1 MSQVFTLDLLFSGFS
16 YGVRQQDISHVGPKD
31 AQLAMPPL
39 SSSSSVFE
47 SSQSQQF
54 SSVQQSSSSFSQSQS
69 SQSTNQIYESQEFN
83 GGVMKGYKMKEE
95 FSSEQSG
102 ERTVR
107 DSGIFTGI
115 NGDSNALVD
124 EEFDRKKHTV
134 KDLAKHF
141 ALVKPKQNIP
151 HNILPEQRIYNGDHG
166 PALNYLGASEADG
179 QVHSLVRREM
189 SQQDVEASKAA
200 YEMKKKQQMEQQ
212 QQSSTT
218 STTTSSSSTV
228 VKRTETSSR
237 SEQEAK
243 SERRMSLRDSLM
255 LDPAQAHADAGIIDP
270 SAILRGEAAM
280 GWSPPAPATPRAVAS
295 SPSCPA
301 SLYKSQTNGSG
312 PRSRVF
318 APVKFSTLPRSSV
331 TLPPLPS
338 TQPTVT
344 PPTLVEPTKA
354 PSEERPQISPM
365 RQTNDSSFLSPPN
378 ILPAAS
384 FSSDYEA
391 TVLSSSKSFDPPPA
405 ASSAPVIV
413 LEEEEE
419 EEEEP
424 LQHTSLDT
432 APTQSTTQTHQELA
446 VSLSFPEVSRSSAP
460 TPAPTTPF
468 PCLDSLRPRTPI
480 LVTTRPSSVILDSR
494 TRHVSK
500 DDIAKMMAELN
511 EPLPPMLDI
520 PQEIRASPLIFAG
533 GLATVSHPSSSSST
547 TSTSCLLTTSTSTSS
562 SSTLPVRLI
571 HLHFTTP
578 HSRPRL

>member
-1 MSQVFTLDLLFSGFS
+1 MSTTEAKVKTGFS
-16 YGVRQQDISHVGPKD
+16 YGVRQQDISHIGPKD

-54 SSVQQSSSSFSQSQS
+54 SSVQQSSSSFSQSHSSQS
-69 SQSTNQIYESQEFN
+69 SQATNQIYESQEFN

-102 ERTVR
+102 DRNVR

-151 HNILPEQRIYNGDHG
+151 HNIMPEQRIYNGDHG

-200 YEMKKKQQMEQQ
+200 YEMKKKQQLEQ

-218 STTTSSSSTV
+218 TTTSSSSTV

-270 SAILRGEAAM
+270 SAILRGCEVT
-280 GWSPPAPATPRAVAS
+280 GR
-295 SPSCPA
+295 
-301 SLYKSQTNGSG
+301 
-312 PRSRVF
+312 RSTSEGVF
-318 APVKFSTLPRSSV
+318 S
-331 TLPPLPS
+331 
-338 TQPTVT
+338 
-344 PPTLVEPTKA
+344 
-354 PSEERPQISPM
+354 
-365 RQTNDSSFLSPPN
+365 
-378 ILPAAS
+378 
-384 FSSDYEA
+384 
-391 TVLSSSKSFDPPPA
+391 
-405 ASSAPVIV
+405 
-413 LEEEEE
+413 
-419 EEEEP
+419 
-424 LQHTSLDT
+424 
-432 APTQSTTQTHQELA
+432 QSTVQGETDKILNKWDNHNTIARGWAGVQANYHPVTFRKMYNVDNQIQTAAL
-446 VSLSFPEVSRSSAP
+446 
-460 TPAPTTPF
+460 
-468 PCLDSLRPRTPI
+468 
-480 LVTTRPSSVILDSR
+480 
-494 TRHVSK
+494 
-500 DDIAKMMAELN
+500 
-511 EPLPPMLDI
+511 
-520 PQEIRASPLIFAG
+520 
-533 GLATVSHPSSSSST
+533 
-547 TSTSCLLTTSTSTSS
+547 
-562 SSTLPVRLI
+562 
-571 HLHFTTP
+571 
-578 HSRPRL
+578 

>member
-1 MSQVFTLDLLFSGFS
+1 MG
-16 YGVRQQDISHVGPKD
+16 GPKD

-54 SSVQQSSSSFSQSQS
+54 SSVQQSSSSFSQSHSSQS
-69 SQSTNQIYESQEFN
+69 SQATNQIYESQEFN

-102 ERTVR
+102 DRNVR

-166 PALNYLGASEADG
+166 PALNYLGTSEADG

-200 YEMKKKQQMEQQ
+200 YEMKKKQQLEQ

-218 STTTSSSSTV
+218 TTTSSSSTV

-270 SAILRGEAAM
+270 SAILRGCEVT
-280 GWSPPAPATPRAVAS
+280 GRRSAS
-295 SPSCPA
+295 E
-301 SLYKSQTNGSG
+301 G
-312 PRSRVF
+312 VF
-318 APVKFSTLPRSSV
+318 S
-331 TLPPLPS
+331 
-338 TQPTVT
+338 
-344 PPTLVEPTKA
+344 
-354 PSEERPQISPM
+354 
-365 RQTNDSSFLSPPN
+365 
-378 ILPAAS
+378 
-384 FSSDYEA
+384 
-391 TVLSSSKSFDPPPA
+391 
-405 ASSAPVIV
+405 
-413 LEEEEE
+413 
-419 EEEEP
+419 
-424 LQHTSLDT
+424 
-432 APTQSTTQTHQELA
+432 QSTVQGETDKILNKWDNHNTIARGWAGVQANYHPVTFRKMYNVDNQKQTAAL
-446 VSLSFPEVSRSSAP
+446 
-460 TPAPTTPF
+460 
-468 PCLDSLRPRTPI
+468 
-480 LVTTRPSSVILDSR
+480 
-494 TRHVSK
+494 
-500 DDIAKMMAELN
+500 
-511 EPLPPMLDI
+511 
-520 PQEIRASPLIFAG
+520 
-533 GLATVSHPSSSSST
+533 
-547 TSTSCLLTTSTSTSS
+547 
-562 SSTLPVRLI
+562 
-571 HLHFTTP
+571 
-578 HSRPRL
+578 

>member
-1 MSQVFTLDLLFSGFS
+1 MG
-16 YGVRQQDISHVGPKD
+16 GPKD

-54 SSVQQSSSSFSQSQS
+54 SSVQQSSSSFSQSHSSQS
-69 SQSTNQIYESQEFN
+69 SQATNQIYESQEFN

-102 ERTVR
+102 ERNVR

-200 YEMKKKQQMEQQ
+200 YEMKKKQQLEQ

-218 STTTSSSSTV
+218 TTTSSSSSTV

-270 SAILRGEAAM
+270 SAILRGCEVT
-280 GWSPPAPATPRAVAS
+280 GR
-295 SPSCPA
+295 
-301 SLYKSQTNGSG
+301 
-312 PRSRVF
+312 RSTSEGVF
-318 APVKFSTLPRSSV
+318 S
-331 TLPPLPS
+331 
-338 TQPTVT
+338 
-344 PPTLVEPTKA
+344 
-354 PSEERPQISPM
+354 
-365 RQTNDSSFLSPPN
+365 
-378 ILPAAS
+378 
-384 FSSDYEA
+384 
-391 TVLSSSKSFDPPPA
+391 
-405 ASSAPVIV
+405 
-413 LEEEEE
+413 
-419 EEEEP
+419 
-424 LQHTSLDT
+424 
-432 APTQSTTQTHQELA
+432 QSTVQGETDKILNKWDNHNTIARGWAGVQANYHPVTFRKMYNVDNQKQTAAL
-446 VSLSFPEVSRSSAP
+446 
-460 TPAPTTPF
+460 
-468 PCLDSLRPRTPI
+468 
-480 LVTTRPSSVILDSR
+480 
-494 TRHVSK
+494 
-500 DDIAKMMAELN
+500 
-511 EPLPPMLDI
+511 
-520 PQEIRASPLIFAG
+520 
-533 GLATVSHPSSSSST
+533 
-547 TSTSCLLTTSTSTSS
+547 
-562 SSTLPVRLI
+562 
-571 HLHFTTP
+571 
-578 HSRPRL
+578 